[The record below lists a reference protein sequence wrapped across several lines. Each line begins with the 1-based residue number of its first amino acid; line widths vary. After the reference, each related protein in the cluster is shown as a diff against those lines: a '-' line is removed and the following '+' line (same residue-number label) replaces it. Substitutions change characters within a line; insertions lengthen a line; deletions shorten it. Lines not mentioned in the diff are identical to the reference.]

1 VKLGRIFL
9 ELFQVDTTPDN
20 PNMSYYGNHP
30 EALFALAILLA
41 TFALV
46 MAGVTM
52 SVLP

>member
-1 VKLGRIFL
+1 MGILNHVFL
-9 ELFQVDTTPDN
+9 QLPQDIMPDS
-20 PNMSYYGNHP
+20 PNMGYYGNHP